1 MNTISLKFENEIS
14 QESLEALFD
23 TLASILPADLYSEN
37 KMISSDGV
45 ESDYNVMHHVAHD
58 YHCYEMPVTRSLTV
72 QEGKTIYEVLDQA
85 IEGDYCLEMT
95 ADSTELQNRY
105 KFNSFEGSIQEGNL
119 D

>member
-1 MNTISLKFENEIS
+1 MHNISLKFENEIS

-23 TLASILPADLYSEN
+23 TLASILPEDLYSEN

-58 YHCYEMPVTRSLTV
+58 YHCYEMPVTRALTV

-85 IEGDYCLEMT
+85 IEGDYCLEMS

>member
-1 MNTISLKFENEIS
+1 MNNITLKFENEIS

-23 TLASILPADLYSEN
+23 TLASILPSDLYSEN

-85 IEGDYCLEMT
+85 IEGDYCLEMS

-105 KFNSFEGSIQEGNL
+105 KFNSFEGTIQEDNL

>member
-45 ESDYNVMHHVAHD
+45 E
-58 YHCYEMPVTRSLTV
+58 
-72 QEGKTIYEVLDQA
+72 
-85 IEGDYCLEMT
+85 
-95 ADSTELQNRY
+95 
-105 KFNSFEGSIQEGNL
+105 
-119 D
+119 